1 MKYSQHKIKGGL
13 RLRSGFLL
21 NERIIRKVVIAI
33 SAPSITLSLVATP
46 FLANAESRDTAFQVN
61 VRESLSVSITSQ
73 ITPTSGNVDTF
84 LRNKYTLNVSSN
96 NTSGFTASMY
106 SVGTTN
112 LTNTAINNQT
122 IPTLAS
128 SSTRGNFP
136 ANYWGY
142 SLGTSAV
149 LNNNT
154 YNETEPGNAN
164 SNYYPLV
171 STSATPITVLT
182 SSNSGSG
189 SQDIYFGAKAN
200 TSKAAG
206 TYSGIVV
213 ISVVSGVIDNTNPI
227 TPENP
232 VGPNTKNDDEV
243 AKYTPAPSGGSSNGV
258 TTYTY
263 RRSNASAGTTT
274 TTTQV
279 SDGDN
284 RDSYSG
290 YTPPQGVVESSTT
303 NTSNDSSLAA
313 GLATTATVAAATGMF
328 FFILAKRREDDD
340 DEEDQ
345 I

>member
-1 MKYSQHKIKGGL
+1 MTRLDYGTLRCEIFSRKLFLFILTLLFVSYS
-13 RLRSGFLL
+13 R
-21 NERIIRKVVIAI
+21 A
-33 SAPSITLSLVATP
+33 SIGSSY
-46 FLANAESRDTAFQVN
+46 AENVPFQVN
-61 VRESLSVSITSQ
+61 VRESLSVSITS
-73 ITPTSGNVDTF
+73 PNAPASGNVDTF
-84 LRNKYTLNVSSN
+84 LRNKYTLSVSSN
-96 NTSGFTASMY
+96 NTNGFTASMY

-128 SSTRGNFP
+128 SSTRSSFP
-136 ANYWGY
+136 ENYWGY

-154 YNETEPGNAN
+154 YNETEPGNAD

-182 SSNSGSG
+182 SSNGSG

-200 TSKAAG
+200 TAKASG

-232 VGPNTKNDDEV
+232 AGPNAENDDEV
-243 AKYTPAPSGGSSNGV
+243 AKYMPAPSGSSSNGV

-263 RRSNASAGTTT
+263 RRTNVSAGTTT
-274 TTTQV
+274 VTTQV

-290 YTPPQGVVESSTT
+290 YTPPQGVTENSTL
-303 NTSNDSSLAA
+303 NIDSNSSLAV
-313 GLATTATVAAATGMF
+313 GLAITATVAAATGMM
-328 FFILAKRREDDD
+328 FFIIAKRREDDD
-340 DEEDQ
+340 EEEGQ